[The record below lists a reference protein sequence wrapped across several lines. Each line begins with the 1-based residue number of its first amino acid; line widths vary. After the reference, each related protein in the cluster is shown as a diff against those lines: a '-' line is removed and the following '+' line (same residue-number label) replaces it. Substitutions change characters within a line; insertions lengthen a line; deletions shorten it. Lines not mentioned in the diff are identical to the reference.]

1 MASIPVVLSLLST
14 IRLMIVSTMRSL
26 ILGELMYSV
35 GKTEI
40 CPGLKILSTMSEIG
54 VASRSK
60 TFEKNL
66 LLTLL
71 TIPS

>member
-1 MASIPVVLSLLST
+1 MASIPVVFSLLST
-14 IRLMIVSTMRSL
+14 IRLIIVRTIRSL
-26 ILGELMYSV
+26 ILGELIYSV

-40 CPGLKILSTMSEIG
+40 CPGLKILSIMSEIG

-60 TFEKNL
+60 TLEKNL